1 MLNLIQTIDRLN
13 WQSTLSALP
22 RCQVSLL
29 VQPDFSFSLCPSMFQ
44 QLRCN
49 LRAIRLYLFALLGW
63 SCTLLLSVLI
73 SLFSLSPTTVAQPP
87 QAAIQKQARQANQDG
102 FALLQQG
109 RPNEALSTWQTAT
122 RLYRKIGSQDGVIG
136 TQINQSLAMQAL
148 GLYPRACT
156 TLIES
161 IEAPDWLCLPFQ
173 QNISTS
179 LDSSKALTDLFS
191 KHPPTRVRLIG
202 LRNLGDVLRSLGKLP
217 ESIMV
222 LTHAQ
227 HVASQ
232 LNNPSEQAKV
242 LLELANTHRLLFNQS
257 RDNYLRSDDPN
268 LKEDNI
274 SQIKHHANQAVTLYK
289 QAIALSPPSDSTTA
303 LQAKLNALSLVV
315 ELNYWLQHVVPWRSI
330 QLNELLNT
338 LLPQAVD
345 YATDLLQ
352 KPTSFDS
359 LHTINAIYARLNLV
373 ATMLKS
379 RQALQFNQALLS
391 HHLTPT
397 WQQLRSLVDQ
407 ALTQAQQIN
416 NPRSQSYALGTL
428 ARLLTQTQASPIE
441 IQATYEQ
448 ALALAQS
455 VQAWDIAYQ
464 WQRELGQ
471 IYQDQGD
478 RTKATTAYRAAIKS
492 LDQVRGNLT
501 TINPDLQF
509 SFKEKVEP
517 AYRQYMR
524 FLLSQSQPNLSEV
537 VQVNESRQ
545 IAELENFLQCGKLDL
560 VPLNQIVTPKN
571 QPAIVHVIDLGD
583 IIGVIVQS
591 IDHTLQHYTINSKSL
606 KDTAENLLANLQ
618 SEQLSQTD
626 PAVFLKYAKTLYQII
641 LQPAREQGMLP
652 PTGSLVFV
660 LDTLLQNIPMGLL
673 HDGQYFLVE
682 TYSISVAPGFQIREP
697 QSLSSNQLKALIAG
711 LSKASPSFQDPRAPK
726 GLSPLPEV
734 EVEVKSIQQHLT
746 DSVQL
751 LNEDFTA
758 ERFQSEISNTVFPIV
773 HVTTHGQFS
782 SNPNRTLLLS
792 WDRLIDA
799 FQLNQLLKAPKQGGQ
814 SGIELLVLSA
824 CQTAKGD
831 RRSTLGIAGIAA
843 QSGARSTVATLWLVD
858 ADSTAALMDEFY
870 WGLQNRLPK
879 SEALRQAQISLIQ
892 SPAFNHPYYWAPF
905 ILVGSWL

>member
-1 MLNLIQTIDRLN
+1 
-13 WQSTLSALP
+13 
-22 RCQVSLL
+22 
-29 VQPDFSFSLCPSMFQ
+29 MFQ
-44 QLRCN
+44 RLRHS
-49 LRAIRLYLFALLGW
+49 LQPIWFYLFVLLGW
-63 SCTLLLSVLI
+63 ICALLLSILFS
-73 SLFSLSPTTVAQPP
+73 SLFPAAVAQSP
-87 QAAIQKQARQANQDG
+87 QTSIQQQARQANQDG
-102 FALLQQG
+102 FRLLHQG
-109 RPNEALSTWQTAT
+109 QPNEALSTWQIAA
-122 RLYRKIGSQDGVIG
+122 RLYREIGNQDGVMG

-156 TLIES
+156 TLIQS
-161 IEAPDWLCLPFQ
+161 LEAPDWLCLPFQ
-173 QNISTS
+173 QNISNA
-179 LDSSKALTDLFS
+179 LDSSKTLTELLS
-191 KHPPTRVRLIG
+191 KYPPTRVRLIG

-217 ESIMV
+217 ESITV
-222 LTHAQ
+222 LTYAQ
-227 HVASQ
+227 HVANQ
-232 LNNPSEQAKV
+232 LNNPSEYTKV
-242 LLELANTHRLLFNQS
+242 LLELANTQRLLFNQS
-257 RDNYLRSDDPN
+257 RDNYLRSDDPT
-268 LKEDNI
+268 LKGDSIN
-274 SQIKHHANQAVTLYK
+274 QIKHHANQAVTLYK
-289 QAIALSPPSDSTTA
+289 QAIARSTPSDKTTA
-303 LQAKLNALSLVV
+303 LLAKLNAFSLVV
-315 ELNYWLQHVVPWRSI
+315 ELNYWLQHSVPWQSI

-338 LLPQAVD
+338 LLPQAVGH
-345 YATDLLQ
+345 ATDILQ
-352 KPTSFDS
+352 RSTPFDS
-359 LHTINAIYARLNLV
+359 LPAINAIYARLNL
-373 ATMLKS
+373 ATILLKS
-379 RQALQFNQALLS
+379 RQAQQFNQALLS
-391 HHLTPT
+391 NRLTPS
-397 WQQLRSLVDQ
+397 WQQLRSLIDK

-416 NPRSQSYALGTL
+416 NPRAQSYAFGTL
-428 ARLLTQTQASPIE
+428 ARLLTQTQASPLE

-448 ALALAQS
+448 ALTLAQS
-455 VQAWDIAYQ
+455 IQAWDIAYQ

-524 FLLSQSQPNLSEV
+524 FLLSQAQPNLAEV

-560 VPLNQIVTPKN
+560 VPLNQIATPKN

-583 IIGVIVQS
+583 ITGVIVQS
-591 IDHTLQHYTINSKSL
+591 TNRTLHHYAINSKRL
-606 KDTAENLLANLQ
+606 KGAAENLLANLQ

-626 PAVFLKYAKTLYQII
+626 PAVFLKHAQTLEQVI
-641 LQPAREQGMLP
+641 LQPAREQSMIP

-673 HDGQYFLVE
+673 YDGQHFLVE
-682 TYSISVAPGFQIREP
+682 TYSISVAPGSQIREP
-697 QSLSSNQLKALIAG
+697 QSLPSSQLKALIAG
-711 LSKASPSFQDPRAPK
+711 LSKVSPSFQDPRAPK

-734 EVEVKSIQQHLT
+734 EIEVKSIQQYLT

-758 ERFQSEISNTVFPIV
+758 KRFQSEVSSTVFPIV

-782 SNPNRTLLLS
+782 SDPKRTLLLS
-792 WDRLIDA
+792 WDQLIDA
-799 FQLNQLLKAPKQGGQ
+799 FQLSQLLKAPTQRGQ
-814 SGIELLVLSA
+814 AGIELLVLSA
-824 CQTAKGD
+824 CQTARGD

-858 ADSTAALMDEFY
+858 ADSTAVLMNEFY
-870 WGLQNRLPK
+870 RGLQNHLSK